1 MKKEITAARMHEL
14 LKRNAFADVDLSQ
27 VETMGA
33 DELRAFTV
41 GQADRLLGILP
52 YGEMMGWFMDKFFD
66 GEFERR
72 EDNPLRLEDSAL
84 VRWYYELADL
94 GWCLLTHLPF
104 DLNTIEPGLG
114 TAAPDSEQDNA
125 TPFSNPELA
134 YGIDNERL
142 VCWLRSTP
150 YKRVAALVS
159 RIMLE
164 REYDR
169 VVGHFDAVQDYYA
182 EHCRS
187 DLLDL
192 QKTDQC
198 EAFVASVLD
207 AIQTVLDHQ
216 QKGRAL
222 GLDDDGLEVVDALWG
237 WMPHDYDADCVAA
250 TREIC
255 EAVEASMPAPTV
267 IRSRNG
273 FARFQKPVMQQMEA
287 IARRHDLDVDLT
299 DKYNITM
306 GYLTDWLYRKYMGRE
321 IDNNGEWNGDEE
333 F

>member
-1 MKKEITAARMHEL
+1 
-14 LKRNAFADVDLSQ
+14 
-27 VETMGA
+27 
-33 DELRAFTV
+33 
-41 GQADRLLGILP
+41 
-52 YGEMMGWFMDKFFD
+52 MGWFMDKFFD

-84 VRWYYELADL
+84 ARWYYELADL

-114 TAAPDSEQDNA
+114 TAANKAQQGLGTDAPDSEQDNA

-216 QKGRAL
+216 QRGRAL

-255 EAVEASMPAPTV
+255 EAVEASMPAPKV

-273 FARFQKPVMQQMEA
+273 FAHFQKPVIQQMEA
-287 IARRHDLDVDLT
+287 IARKHDLDIDLT
-299 DKYNITM
+299 DKYNISM
-306 GYLTDWLYRKYMGRE
+306 GYLTDWLFRKYMGKE
-321 IDNNGEWNGDEE
+321 IEYDSPLDGLQE